1 MGYMLTEKT
10 FMKGYIMGLQETVT
24 EVSLCYEDEMNFIDY
39 IWSARAAID
48 VNVYEELVNSKGQV
62 ASDSGFVVQLQ
73 ETALDGSLLFFN
85 MYESCYITNLLM
97 LFGNFTQDMSGAFN
111 YTTTIFYEFQS
122 YQSGSP
128 DSMIAKIIN
137 AVGGFYGDYN
147 EACEHVGY
155 YFGSTLGA
163 IFEFSIPVF
172 QVNQY
177 EYQG

>member
-1 MGYMLTEKT
+1 MLLNRD

-24 EVSLCYEDEMNFIDY
+24 DTSLCYIDL
-39 IWSARAAID
+39 INLIDFVWAASASA
-48 VNVYEELVNSKGQV
+48 VNVDVYEELVNSKGQV
-62 ASDSGFVVQLQ
+62 ASDSGFLVQLQ
-73 ETALDGSLLFFN
+73 ETGLDGSLLFFN

-122 YQSGSP
+122 YQGGSE
-128 DSMIAKIIN
+128 DSMIKKILD
-137 AVGGFYGDYN
+137 AVSSFYGDYN

-155 YFGSTLGA
+155 YLGSTLSV

-177 EYQG
+177 EYAG